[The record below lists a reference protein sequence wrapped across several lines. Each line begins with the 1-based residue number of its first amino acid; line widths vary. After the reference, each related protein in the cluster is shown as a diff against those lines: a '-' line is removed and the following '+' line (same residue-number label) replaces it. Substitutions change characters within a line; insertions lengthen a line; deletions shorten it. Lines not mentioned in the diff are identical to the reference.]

1 MAITGWLVHERPA
14 DVSADSRDR
23 MRSGN
28 ERIIHDLDT
37 ALARCPNVPMV
48 YEVRG
53 EVVDGLDE
61 FRRLADAAEHAQPG
75 DFVVRSENKLTGV
88 WIESV

>member
-1 MAITGWLVHERPA
+1 MAITGWLVRERPA

-23 MRSGN
+23 MSSGN
-28 ERIIHDLDT
+28 ELIVHDLDT
-37 ALARCPNVPMV
+37 ALARCPKVPMV

-53 EVVDGLDE
+53 EVVADVDE
-61 FRRLADAAEHAQPG
+61 FRRLADAAEDAQPG
-75 DFVVRSENKLTGV
+75 DFVVRSENKLTGA